1 MMSEESSTT
10 SAVAAAASE
19 PAFQDMSAEDLL
31 CLGDSYFV
39 DENFQEAVD
48 AYAAAMMLFR
58 DSEVAMHVRALHH
71 KSAAFYQLERFN
83 DAFNDALQAVELLSK
98 KPSGLRV
105 GEGELCY
112 RRVGLAALQLKN
124 YAEARDALQ
133 KAAQLATLN
142 SRQNRAKEYA
152 DWIQQCDE
160 KLAPKTPKPPVAS
173 AVTPSLKSPASGTA
187 GSKTES
193 SSTLVSPAPAA
204 TSAVST
210 TTARNPTSVRGP
222 PAMPKYQYYQ
232 SDKFVTVSIL
242 EARVA
247 EEDLTVDFEPKY
259 LTVKL
264 RKGGKDFTVVA
275 GNLYSEIDVE
285 KSKINIKDEKVLVK
299 LRKAND
305 GYEWHELL
313 GKADGSSI
321 KKTTK
326 KKEPADNVNATD
338 TVTPEKIPT
347 IPKKSDI
354 PRPYASHRDWDAIE
368 KIIEEEE
375 KKDKP
380 QGDEAMNK
388 LFQQIYANASE
399 DTKRAMVK
407 SFQTSGGTVLSTN
420 WDEVK
425 EKDYEKE
432 RPAPDGVEWKTWD
445 NEKLPSEKDD
455 S

>member
-1 MMSEESSTT
+1 
-10 SAVAAAASE
+10 
-19 PAFQDMSAEDLL
+19 
-31 CLGDSYFV
+31 
-39 DENFQEAVD
+39 
-48 AYAAAMMLFR
+48 
-58 DSEVAMHVRALHH
+58 
-71 KSAAFYQLERFN
+71 
-83 DAFNDALQAVELLSK
+83 
-98 KPSGLRV
+98 
-105 GEGELCY
+105 
-112 RRVGLAALQLKN
+112 
-124 YAEARDALQ
+124 
-133 KAAQLATLN
+133 
-142 SRQNRAKEYA
+142 
-152 DWIQQCDE
+152 
-160 KLAPKTPKPPVAS
+160 
-173 AVTPSLKSPASGTA
+173 
-187 GSKTES
+187 
-193 SSTLVSPAPAA
+193 
-204 TSAVST
+204 
-210 TTARNPTSVRGP
+210 
-222 PAMPKYQYYQ
+222 MPKYQYYQ